1 MEFNI
6 LLTLTTLTIAV
17 IKHNNANIQAIKLAT
32 S

>member
-6 LLTLTTLTIAV
+6 LPTLNTLIIAV
-17 IKHNNANIQAIKLAT
+17 KKHNSANIQAIKLAN